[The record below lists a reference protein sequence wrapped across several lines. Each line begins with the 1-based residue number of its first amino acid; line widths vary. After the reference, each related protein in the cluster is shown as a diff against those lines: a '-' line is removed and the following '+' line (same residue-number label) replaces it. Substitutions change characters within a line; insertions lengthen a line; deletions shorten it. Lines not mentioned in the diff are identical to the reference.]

1 MKDIVKDLLKYA
13 ISEFFTP
20 FLVGFGVG
28 VVRFENGICTA
39 SGNFDGTCFTRRQ
52 CNDVN
57 GTGSTNC
64 ASGIGVCCVSKYYRF
79 DELKF
84 IIVLLYI
91 EIQAYFGVTSMKLPF
106 LMFCLFFPLQIW

>member
-1 MKDIVKDLLKYA
+1 M

-28 VVRFENGICTA
+28 IVRFENGICTA

-57 GTGSTNC
+57 GTGSTSC

-79 DELKF
+79 EL
-84 IIVLLYI
+84 I
-91 EIQAYFGVTSMKLPF
+91 EIYYYSPLVTSAKL
-106 LMFCLFFPLQIW
+106 LLQILEWRGTCNKVIYKF